1 MKCFTNSKDF
11 LNTLPV
17 SEQQAIKE
25 KAQQFKQA
33 YQIAQLRENAHLSQK
48 ELAEKM
54 GVSQANISK
63 LENGKDINLS
73 TLRRY
78 INTLGGEIHINAVMP
93 NGEKVAIV

>member
-1 MKCFTNSKDF
+1 MKGFTNSKDF
-11 LNTLPV
+11 LNSLPV